1 MLLSTTLLIASALPG
16 STAFSL
22 TEPAPTFEEQNLAQ
36 RAEAMANLE
45 ATLESEAKIRIAPAM
60 FHDDTSPTE
69 AASVPAFGSEGSM
82 RWGVLGGWGVD
93 VKGDSNNEL
102 GIGVTWE
109 YFMVDGFAFAPELKL
124 WGFFQDGGD
133 AFGVG
138 LDLLF
143 QWHFIQRDTWS
154 IYADGG
160 VGLLGTSKN
169 VPIGGSEFNFTPQ
182 AGIGATF
189 DVGNNNRW
197 IVGVRWHHI
206 SNAGLYSDN
215 PGRDSVYVYTGI
227 TLPF

>member
-1 MLLSTTLLIASALPG
+1 MLLATTLALATVLPG
-16 STAFSL
+16 SGSFSL
-22 TEPAPTFEEQNLAQ
+22 TETVPSHREQNQTQ
-36 RAEAMANLE
+36 RAEAMAS
-45 ATLESEAKIRIAPAM
+45 LESTLQAESQLRIAPAM
-60 FHDDTSPTE
+60 FQDTAE
-69 AASVPAFGSEGSM
+69 APAASSVPAFGSEGSM
-82 RWGVLGGWGVD
+82 RWGVIGGWGVD
-93 VKGDSNNEL
+93 VKGSSNNEL

-124 WGFFQDGGD
+124 WGFFQEGGD

-160 VGLLGTSKN
+160 VGLLGTTKN
-169 VPIGGSEFNFTPQ
+169 VPINGSEFNFTPQ

-206 SNAGLYSDN
+206 SNAGLYTDN
-215 PGRDSVYVYTGI
+215 PGRDSIYVYTGI
-227 TLPF
+227 NLPF